1 MEAIV
6 DKYRKVAQTLGLD
19 VKSERTYVLD
29 MIQKEEERMDKE
41 KTLQLERADKALELE
56 RAEKTLELERADKA
70 RQLEQEQKLAQLE
83 LEKERLK
90 LEAQE
95 RERDRTQQFELEKL
109 RLLNE
114 QKRYEVDNSTTRQES
129 QTSLNDTR
137 NQPIRW
143 NVDMPFLDAAAETD
157 VAAYLKRFEH
167 LYESQNIPREYWH
180 SALAAKFK
188 GNSLK
193 MYDMLSA
200 EEVKDYDLLS
210 QALLK
215 RFLLTAEHFRQSFRS
230 KKIEAGETYSLYL
243 SKLTGYLARWI
254 DLSGTESSF
263 PGLRSLILKEQFLQQ
278 ASPELATFLKE
289 REFDSLTSLTHAADL
304 YQEAHEKDTKHKPNQ
319 ESNKKFQHQNANFN
333 KSQNSDSNVNNKK
346 FVPKGKNQ
354 DSSVTCTYCKKKGH
368 MESQCYSKN
377 GRPPFNQRV
386 GAMSNTNSTQ
396 NFQLVTEIPQ
406 NCTPES
412 SNQKQVEQ
420 ITSQNKL
427 LQVNDCNSIFQ
438 NRTSCCPSNFSC
450 GQHNVNLAC
459 GCSAYDIRSACETGI
474 AQKAE
479 KLIPTARGEINGKM
493 GRVLRDTGATCIVV
507 KQSFVD
513 KQQYTGEEELCIFI
527 DGTTK
532 RFPVAKIHL
541 NTPYFHGTSKAVV
554 MQNPLYDIIIGNVV
568 NSNVDFNR
576 AASSIQHKE
585 PDKPICLEPVETQIK
600 PVEINLSIPATF
612 EEILITT
619 PIFLQSS
626 LIQEL
631 KQNPI
636 PTQEVSTE
644 IPEIIS
650 QTEPLDLRTF
660 VTRGMQAKSQRPL
673 PRLKTPSFPGF
684 DLIVYEVK
692 ILHNPDKSFIK
703 QVKYP
708 ILIPNQPVKEQ
719 ILIPNQQVKEQ
730 IFICNRQVENTVL
743 NSIQKVDNP
752 ISEIFNQQVEI
763 PIPTFEE
770 KSKIIETQ
778 VQAGPHDLHLVSTID
793 IQANFIKPIKVQKTE
808 ILP

>member
-1 MEAIV
+1 
-6 DKYRKVAQTLGLD
+6 
-19 VKSERTYVLD
+19 
-29 MIQKEEERMDKE
+29 
-41 KTLQLERADKALELE
+41 
-56 RAEKTLELERADKA
+56 
-70 RQLEQEQKLAQLE
+70 
-83 LEKERLK
+83 
-90 LEAQE
+90 
-95 RERDRTQQFELEKL
+95 
-109 RLLNE
+109 
-114 QKRYEVDNSTTRQES
+114 
-129 QTSLNDTR
+129 
-137 NQPIRW
+137 
-143 NVDMPFLDAAAETD
+143 
-157 VAAYLKRFEH
+157 
-167 LYESQNIPREYWH
+167 
-180 SALAAKFK
+180 
-188 GNSLK
+188 
-193 MYDMLSA
+193 
-200 EEVKDYDLLS
+200 
-210 QALLK
+210 
-215 RFLLTAEHFRQSFRS
+215 
-230 KKIEAGETYSLYL
+230 
-243 SKLTGYLARWI
+243 
-254 DLSGTESSF
+254 
-263 PGLRSLILKEQFLQQ
+263 
-278 ASPELATFLKE
+278 
-289 REFDSLTSLTHAADL
+289 
-304 YQEAHEKDTKHKPNQ
+304 
-319 ESNKKFQHQNANFN
+319 
-333 KSQNSDSNVNNKK
+333 
-346 FVPKGKNQ
+346 
-354 DSSVTCTYCKKKGH
+354 

-420 ITSQNKL
+420 ITSQKQL
-427 LQVNDCNSIFQ
+427 LQVNDGNSIFQ

-459 GCSAYDIRSACETGI
+459 GCSAYDIRSAFETGI

-479 KLIPTARGEINGKM
+479 KLIPTARGEINGKLCS
-493 GRVLRDTGATCIVV
+493 VLRDSGSIGIVV
-507 KQSFVD
+507 KQSLVD
-513 KQQYTGEEELCIFI
+513 KQQYTGEEELCILI

-532 RFPVAKIHL
+532 RFPVAEIHL
-541 NTPYFHGTSKAVV
+541 NPPYFHGTSKAVV
-554 MQNPLYDIIIGNVV
+554 MQNPLYDVIIGNVV
-568 NSNVDFNR
+568 NSNVDFDR

-600 PVEINLSIPATF
+600 PVEINLSNSATF
-612 EEILITT
+612 EETPITT
-619 PIFLQSS
+619 PILLQSS

-644 IPEIIS
+644 IQEIIS

-673 PRLKTPSFPGF
+673 QPLKTPTLPGLN
-684 DLIVYEVK
+684 LIVEEVK
-692 ILHNPDKSFIK
+692 ILQKPDKTSIK

-719 ILIPNQQVKEQ
+719 TLIPNQQVKEQ

-778 VQAGPHDLHLVSTID
+778 VQAGPHDLQLVSTRD
-793 IQANFIKPIKVQKTE
+793 IQANFQKPIKFQKTE
-808 ILP
+808 ILPETNVQIQRVAAVASVLEDETDESDLSLKDSELITHYSVSAKETYQDVNINSELPDYRKKAIKNLLYKYKEIFSDVPKITNLGEHRIHVISNQIVRCKPYPLPYSQQQVLDKEIDDMLAMNIIEPSEALYASPLVIVKKSDGTNRVCVDYKRLNSMPAIDPEPMTMADDIFAKLGGTKVYSKFDLSKGYYQLPMSADSMDYTTFTSHRGLYGFKVMPFGLTSAPMSFNRVMRKLLYKSRGLDNCLDDVLAQSILWNVQEHHPGNYQGLYFCRVVSS